1 MRMKGI
7 KNHGYNHIEFIGNL
21 IEITSAQIPAFVT
34 SPIKLT
40 KGETDLENYEVHT
53 DLDLESLEYAFS
65 RQYETISVYVKIGD
79 DIYPLK
85 LQAYPD
91 NTNQLSA
98 SYWEINTI
106 GSTLLKITING
117 DLRDEVDNK
126 GVFIQL
132 ADLSGE

>member
-21 IEITSAQIPAFVT
+21 IEITSAQISAFVT
-34 SPIKLT
+34 SPIQLT
-40 KGETDLENYEVHT
+40 NGETDLDNGKVHT

-65 RQYETISVYVKIGD
+65 RQYESIAVYAKIGD

-91 NTNQLSA
+91 NTNQLLA

-117 DLRDEVDNK
+117 DLRDNADK